1 MIQQSAAKSCLA
13 CGKSIKG
20 RSDKKFCDDFCRNT
34 YNNQLKSGDNNYVRN
49 INSSLRR
56 NRRILE
62 ELLPVTEKMVKTTKE
77 KLLQKGFQF
86 KYSTHSYT
94 NAKGNV
100 YLFCYDY
107 GYLPLEKD
115 WYLLVRNS
123 KE

>member
-1 MIQQSAAKSCLA
+1 MIQQSAAKPCLA

-34 YNNQLKSGDNNYVRN
+34 YNNQLKSGDNNYVRS
-49 INSSLRR
+49 INNSLRR

-62 ELLPVTEKMVKTTKE
+62 ELLPETEKMAKTTKE

>member
-1 MIQQSAAKSCLA
+1 MIQQSAAKTCLA
-13 CGKSIKG
+13 CGKPIKG

-34 YNNQLKSGDNNYVRN
+34 YNNQLKSGDNNYVRS
-49 INSSLRR
+49 INNSLRR

-62 ELLPVTEKMVKTTKE
+62 ELLPETEKMAKTTKE

-115 WYLLVRNS
+115 WYLLVRNV

>member
-1 MIQQSAAKSCLA
+1 MIQQSAAKPCLA
-13 CGKSIKG
+13 CGKAIKG
-20 RSDKKFCDDFCRNT
+20 RSDKKFCDDFCRST
-34 YNNQLKSGDNNYVRN
+34 YNNQLKSGDSNYVRS
-49 INSSLRR
+49 INNCLRR

-62 ELLPVTEKMVKTTKE
+62 ELLPPSEKLAKTTKE

-86 KYSTHSYT
+86 KYNTHSYT